1 MGPLVIEG
9 LAYTYPDGTEALCG
23 VDLRLEE
30 GERVALVGPNGA
42 GKSTL
47 LLHAVGLLP
56 GRGRVRVGGLN
67 PDRQPRE
74 VRRRVGLLFQDPD
87 DQLFMPTVAEDVAF
101 GPLNLG
107 LSREEAQA
115 RVDAS
120 LAAVGLEGVGG
131 KLPQHLSLGQR
142 RRAALATVLAMGCE
156 TLVLDEPT
164 ANLDPRGRRDL
175 LELLASLNGTTLL
188 VATHDLE
195 AVLDLCARTLL
206 LSAGRIVADGP
217 SAELLG
223 DPALMANHGLEVPY
237 RLR

>member
-1 MGPLVIEG
+1 MLKINNLHVSVGEKPILKG
-9 LAYTYPDGTEALCG
+9 LTLDVPA
-23 VDLRLEE
+23 
-30 GERVALVGPNGA
+30 GEVHAIMGPNGA

>member
-1 MGPLVIEG
+1 
-9 LAYTYPDGTEALCG
+9 
-23 VDLRLEE
+23 
-30 GERVALVGPNGA
+30 NGA

-74 VRRRVGLLFQDPD
+74 VRRRAGLLFQDPD